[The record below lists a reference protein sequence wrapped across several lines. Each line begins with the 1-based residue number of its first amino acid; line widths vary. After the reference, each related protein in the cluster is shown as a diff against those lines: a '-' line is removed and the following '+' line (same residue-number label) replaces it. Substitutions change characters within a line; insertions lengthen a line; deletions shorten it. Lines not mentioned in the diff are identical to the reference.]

1 MKDDSH
7 TAQSPGAAKMRCALW
22 MDALEAFIFGY
33 LQNGVG
39 L

>member
-1 MKDDSH
+1 MKDDPH
-7 TAQSPGAAKMRCALW
+7 MAQSPGAEKKRRALW
-22 MDALEAFIFGY
+22 MDSLKKFIFGY